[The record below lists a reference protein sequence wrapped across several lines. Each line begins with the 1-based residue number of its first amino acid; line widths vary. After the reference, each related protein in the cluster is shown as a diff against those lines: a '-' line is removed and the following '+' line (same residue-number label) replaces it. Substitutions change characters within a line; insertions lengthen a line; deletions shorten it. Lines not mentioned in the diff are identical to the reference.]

1 MENSCRGHTIKDILS
16 QSNSFLSISFAH
28 VDRQGNVV
36 AHALAQRARQY
47 FSSQIW
53 LECVPTDILSFV
65 LDDFSFSL
73 SIYQQVFTSQKKKT
87 STLSTTSLLFISAF
101 SLPFSCKVRKGMKE
115 H

>member
-1 MENSCRGHTIKDILS
+1 MENSCRGHIIKDILS

-28 VDRQGNVV
+28 VDRQGNDV

-65 LDDFSFSL
+65 LDDFSFS
-73 SIYQQVFTSQKKKT
+73 
-87 STLSTTSLLFISAF
+87 
-101 SLPFSCKVRKGMKE
+101 
-115 H
+115 